1 VPTDVHQHLW
11 TQEFVEALRAR
22 RHPPALDGWTLR
34 LDGEPDYDL
43 DPHDHDVA
51 ARRDLAA
58 ADGVDL
64 VLVSLSSPL
73 GIEWLPPD
81 EAAVLLDAYHLG
93 AHDLPAPFASWA
105 AACLTEV
112 DPRRLEAELDRG
124 CVGLQLPA
132 TAMIDG
138 PGYER
143 CGPLLDVLQRR
154 RAPLFV
160 HPGRADSGGAE
171 LPAWWAASVSYVSQ
185 MHAAWHAFLAFG
197 RSSHPRLQVCFA
209 MLAGL
214 APVHSE
220 RLAARGGPHRP
231 VDLDAFLEISSY
243 GGRAVDAVV
252 RTLGVDVIVNGS
264 DRPYAAPA
272 DVALG
277 SALAHAIRTTNPH
290 RLLDSKGGHRA
301 LGILAG

>member
-11 TQEFVEALRAR
+11 TREFLDALRAR
-22 RHPPALDGWTLR
+22 SRPPALDEWTLR
-34 LDGEPDYDL
+34 LNGEPDFEV
-43 DPHDHDVA
+43 DPQAHDVA

-58 ADGVDL
+58 GDGVDL

-81 EAAVLLDAYHLG
+81 EASVLLDAYHSG
-93 AHDLPAPFASWA
+93 ARGLPAPFRSWA

-112 DPRRLEAELDRG
+112 DPGQLEAELDQR

-132 TAMIDG
+132 TALLDA

-143 CGPLLDVLQRR
+143 CGPLLEVLQRR
-154 RAPLFV
+154 QAPLFV
-160 HPGRADSGGAE
+160 HPGPAESGNTE
-171 LPAWWAASVSYVSQ
+171 PPAWWAATVSYVSQ

-197 RSSHPRLQVCFA
+197 RSSHPTLKVCFA

-220 RLAARGGPHRP
+220 RMVARGGPHRP
-231 VDLDAFLEISSY
+231 VDLDAYLEISSY
-243 GGRAVDAVV
+243 GGRAIDAVI
-252 RTLGVDVIVNGS
+252 RARGVDVIVNGS
-264 DRPYAAPA
+264 DRPYAQAA
-272 DVALG
+272 DPGLGGALM
-277 SALAHAIRTTNPH
+277 HAIRTTNPQ

-301 LGILAG
+301 LGILA

>member
-11 TQEFVEALRAR
+11 TRQFLEALRAR
-22 RHPPALDGWTLR
+22 RQPPALDGWTLR
-34 LDGEPDYDL
+34 LDGEPEVDI
-43 DPHDHDVA
+43 DPADHDLA
-51 ARRDLAA
+51 ARRDLATG
-58 ADGVDL
+58 DGVDL

-81 EAAVLLDAYHLG
+81 EASVLLDAYHSG
-93 AHDLPAPFASWA
+93 AHGLPAPFRSWA
-105 AACLTEV
+105 AACLTQV
-112 DPRRLEAELDRG
+112 DPGQLEAELDRG

-132 TAMIDG
+132 TAVLDG

-143 CGPLLDVLQRR
+143 CGPLLDVLQSRQ
-154 RAPLFV
+154 APLFL
-160 HPGRADSGGAE
+160 HPGPADSGRAE
-171 LPAWWAASVSYVSQ
+171 LPAWWAATVSYVSQ

-197 RSSHPRLQVCFA
+197 RTSHPSLKVCFA

-231 VDLDAFLEISSY
+231 VDLDAFVEISSY
-243 GGRAVDAVV
+243 GGRAIDAVI

-272 DVALG
+272 GVDLGGALG
-277 SALAHAIRTTNPH
+277 HAIRTNNPH
-290 RLLDSKGGHRA
+290 RLLDSKGGHHA
-301 LGILAG
+301 LGILA